1 MGENTVRL
9 LSTFHVSLAQAYGV
23 WCPVN
28 DRTNA
33 IAERGVQTMR
43 KLIPVAIGL
52 PLIAGAVI
60 LAVSNLR
67 ATVQGKPV
75 GAKAADCCPAAST
88 LVKAAPASAD
98 DCCDGGSCCH

>member
-1 MGENTVRL
+1 
-9 LSTFHVSLAQAYGV
+9 
-23 WCPVN
+23 
-28 DRTNA
+28 
-33 IAERGVQTMR
+33 MR

-60 LAVSNLR
+60 LAVSNLH
-67 ATVQGKPV
+67 AAVQGKLV

-88 LVKAAPASAD
+88 SAKAVPAAAD